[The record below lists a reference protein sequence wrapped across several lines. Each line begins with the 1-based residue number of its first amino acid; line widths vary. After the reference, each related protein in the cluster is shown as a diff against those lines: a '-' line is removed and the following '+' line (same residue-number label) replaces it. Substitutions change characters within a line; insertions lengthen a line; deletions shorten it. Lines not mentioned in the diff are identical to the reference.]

1 MFWTYL
7 LISALAAASVI
18 AVAFTVSFF
27 MELSDMKNAIQNHD
41 TNGANKATVE
51 NVIGSSISKAKTV
64 DVGLFKGSE
73 RVADVSIECPQG
85 TNVKVGDSV
94 WI

>member
-7 LISALAAASVI
+7 LFSVIAAASVI
-18 AVAFTVSFF
+18 AVAFTVSYF
-27 MELSDMKNAIQNHD
+27 MSPSDMKNAIRSHD

-51 NVIGSSISKAKTV
+51 NVIGSSISSSKTV
-64 DVGLFKGSE
+64 VVGLFKSSE
-73 RVADVSIECPQG
+73 RVADVTITCPQG
-85 TNVKVGDSV
+85 TNVKVGDTV